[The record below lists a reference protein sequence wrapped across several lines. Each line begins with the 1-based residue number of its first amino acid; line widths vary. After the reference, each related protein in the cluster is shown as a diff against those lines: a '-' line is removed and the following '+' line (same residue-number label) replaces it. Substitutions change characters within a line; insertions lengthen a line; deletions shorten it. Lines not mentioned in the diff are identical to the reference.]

1 MLMLNKTVT
10 TFVDLMDLTAILKR
24 NIPFIEPDLLAE
36 MNTHAKHMSVP
47 AHTLILDEGAYVGSF
62 PLVLSGNVKVFIRHE
77 DKELLLYYI
86 RPGESCIMSFAA
98 CIRSTQS
105 EVAALTEKASELL
118 LIPADHLSRWMHKYP
133 SLGNFLLQVYHKR
146 YLDLLQTVEQFV
158 FWNLEDRLA
167 HYLKEKSH
175 ITGERELHTTHQQ
188 IALDL
193 GSSREVIS
201 RLLRKLEMSGK
212 ILTGRNRITVQS
224 SRSGK

>member
-1 MLMLNKTVT
+1 MEMIMLNKDCQI
-10 TFVDLMDLTAILKR
+10 FDDLMDLTAVLKR
-24 NIPFIEPDLLAE
+24 NIPFIEPELLTE
-36 MNTHAKHMSVP
+36 MKTHAKHVSVP
-47 AHTLILDEGAYVGSF
+47 TQTLILDEGAYVGSF
-62 PLVLSGNVKVFIRHE
+62 PLVLSGNVRVFIRHE

-105 EVAALTEKASELL
+105 EVAALTETESELL

-158 FWNLEDRLA
+158 FWKLEDRLA
-167 HYLKEKSH
+167 HYLQEKSH
-175 ITGERELHTTHQQ
+175 ITGARELHTTHQQ
-188 IALDL
+188 IAMDL

-201 RLLRKLEMSGK
+201 RLLRKLETSGK
-212 ILTGRNRITVQS
+212 ILTGRNRITIQS
-224 SRSGK
+224 S